1 MNVLFCLGIGAW
13 QSAFRFVAPDAGTSA
28 THGMIADALA
38 GAAAVAGATP
48 PALMAFGGRSKTE
61 AASL

>member
-1 MNVLFCLGIGAW
+1 VNVLFCLGIGAW

-38 GAAAVAGATP
+38 GAAVVAGATP
-48 PALMAFGGRSKTE
+48 PALMAFGG
-61 AASL
+61 

>member
-1 MNVLFCLGIGAW
+1 VSQLRCSLRTLPLVLKAD
-13 QSAFRFVAPDAGTSA
+13 SDATVV
-28 THGMIADALA
+28 TRIADALA

-48 PALMAFGGRSKTE
+48 PALMAFGGQSKTE